1 MIKLNEKIYNQKNVG
16 RNAITK
22 PTVIGRPNPTM
33 LEASLFPGMGT
44 IAAPSG
50 VWEAMPLEAQAY

>member
-33 LEASLFPGMGT
+33 LEALLPLFPGVGG

-50 VWEAMPLEAQAY
+50 V